1 MSRTAVPKAHSP
13 AVRSTAGSP
22 VSERFRAVGRGLA
35 LALALVVGG
44 CAQPARTMA
53 PAGVTAASWSGRL
66 ALQVEEAGSAS
77 YAAGFE
83 LRGSAESGEMKL
95 FTPLGGTLAVLAWS
109 PGSAVL
115 RSPSQERRFESLEQ
129 LAAHVTGTP
138 IPVAA
143 LFDWLAGINTT
154 VAGWEADL
162 SQLAQGRLRARRVQP
177 LPVADLRLAL
187 DR

>member
-1 MSRTAVPKAHSP
+1 MRARLAP
-13 AVRSTAGSP
+13 AA
-22 VSERFRAVGRGLA
+22 RGLA
-35 LALALVVGG
+35 LALALALAG
-44 CAQPARTMA
+44 CAQPARTPA
-53 PAGVTAASWSGRL
+53 PAGVTASSWSGRL
-66 ALQVEEAGSAS
+66 ALQVEEASSQS

-83 LRGSAESGEMKL
+83 LRGSADAGEMKL

-109 PGSAVL
+109 PGAAVL
-115 RSPSQERRFESLEQ
+115 RSSSQERRFESLEQ

-138 IPVAA
+138 IPIAA
-143 LFDWLAGINTT
+143 LFDWLAGINTA
-154 VAGWEADL
+154 VPGWEPDL